1 MRVKDLLSTGL
12 GLIAGALVWQAQGAP
27 ANTASNL
34 SRASTPIAVPDLSGV
49 WFRAWRVPQLFEPPD
64 GGPGPVT
71 GDPASPHIRGQNSP
85 WIADLSSPILRPETR
100 GRLTQL
106 AEQQRAGHALL
117 DNDTLCL
124 PVGVLGSLNMFDAM
138 QVLQTPDKV
147 ILLYA
152 RDHQMRVIYL
162 DQPHSKDL
170 APTWYGESVGHYEGD
185 TLVVD
190 TIGMNSRTL
199 VDRYGTPH
207 SDQLHTI
214 ERYRRS
220 ADGTLD
226 VSVIVEDPVTFTT
239 AWSAK
244 AAYKRDA
251 STGFEEIVCAEN
263 NPAISDGTIRVPAA
277 THPDF

>member
-1 MRVKDLLSTGL
+1 M
-12 GLIAGALVWQAQGAP
+12 
-27 ANTASNL
+27 
-34 SRASTPIAVPDLSGV
+34 
-49 WFRAWRVPQLFEPPD
+49 
-64 GGPGPVT
+64 
-71 GDPASPHIRGQNSP
+71 
-85 WIADLSSPILRPETR
+85 
-100 GRLTQL
+100 QL
-106 AEQQRAGHALL
+106 ADRQRAGHALL

-138 QVLQTPDKV
+138 QVLQTPTKV

-152 RDHQMRVIYL
+152 RDHQIRVIYL

-170 APTWYGESVGHYEGD
+170 SLSWYGESVGHYEGD

-190 TIGMNSRTL
+190 TIGMNSKTL

-220 ADGTLD
+220 EADGTLE
-226 VSVIVEDPVTFTT
+226 VSVTVEDPAVFTT
-239 AWSAK
+239 PWSAR

-251 STGFEEIVCAEN
+251 ASRFEEIVCAEN
-263 NPAISDGTIRVPAA
+263 NPSTSNRAIEIPAA